1 MKPIK
6 TIAGKI
12 LLYFYSIQRDDYS
25 YLHDLVLSFQMRHFR
40 NSEKSPVLESKEHE
54 ISKNLIKIAG
64 NDNNVYNALIYLHEK
79 GFIGMSK
86 VRTNVSDSFLNF
98 SVSSGGVD
106 IIEGIEREAEERNN
120 FYITFN
126 IKLADNIKIENL
138 IKAELGSL
146 FRASVV

>member
-1 MKPIK
+1 MKNSLIMQRGRLKREMVKNNHMKPIK

-86 VRTNVSDSFLNF
+86 VRTNVSARS
-98 SVSSGGVD
+98 
-106 IIEGIEREAEERNN
+106 RR
-120 FYITFN
+120 
-126 IKLADNIKIENL
+126 KK
-138 IKAELGSL
+138 
-146 FRASVV
+146 